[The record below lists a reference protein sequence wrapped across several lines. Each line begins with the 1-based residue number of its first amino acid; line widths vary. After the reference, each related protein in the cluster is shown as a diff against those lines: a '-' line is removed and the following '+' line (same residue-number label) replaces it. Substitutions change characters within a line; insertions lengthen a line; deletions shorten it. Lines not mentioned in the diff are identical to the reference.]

1 MKICDLHV
9 APRSLEDAHGIAS
22 LLAGMGVRCV
32 AIDNPN
38 PREARAYTKP
48 FIEAGLE
55 AYTRVTIEA
64 DSWGKA
70 LKALRRISPHYDLVA
85 VKPKSAEVARHA
97 AKDPRVALVQ
107 LPPGM
112 ARYMDRSQA
121 RLLREGGAGVEVSLL
136 PLLHSDDPRRSL
148 RGIMIIARRAAAYEA
163 MLVITSGARS
173 KWELWS
179 PAAIRAL
186 LVSFGVPENIAS
198 LSVTGYPSSILYS
211 KRLRG

>member
-1 MKICDLHV
+1 LKICDLHV
-9 APRSLEDAHGIAS
+9 APRSLEDAQGIAS
-22 LLAGMGVRCV
+22 LLASMGVRCV

-48 FIEAGLE
+48 FTEAGLE

-70 LKALRRISPHYDLVA
+70 LKALRRISPHYDLV
-85 VKPKSAEVARHA
+85 VVRPKSAEVARHA

-112 ARYMDRSQA
+112 ARYMDKSQA
-121 RLLREGGAGVEVSLL
+121 RLLREGGAGIEVSLL
-136 PLLHSDDPRRSL
+136 PLLYSDDPRRSL
-148 RGIMIIARRAAAYEA
+148 RGIMIIVRRAAAYEA

-186 LVSFGVPENIAS
+186 LVSFGVPENIVS
-198 LSVTGYPSSILYS
+198 LSLTGYPSSILYS